1 MNLIEDLRWRGLVAQ
16 STDEAAL
23 LESLKKPITL
33 YIGFDP
39 TAPSLHVGNLVV
51 LLVLRRFQ
59 LAGHNPIALVGGA
72 TGLVGD
78 PSGRNDERTLNSSE
92 VVEEWVSR
100 IRKQVSAFLDFDAKT
115 NPALVVNNL
124 DWTSPLSAIEFL
136 RDIGKHF
143 SVNQMLA
150 KDSVSS
156 RLEAGGISYTEFSY
170 QVLQAYDY
178 LELFRRNNCT
188 LQLGGSDQ
196 WGNIVAGLDLIR
208 RVEQGSAHALT
219 VPLLA
224 KADGT
229 KFGKTAGGS
238 VWLDPEMTSP
248 YAFFQF
254 WLNTEDKD
262 VINFLKVFS
271 FLSHEDIEAL
281 DIAHTAN
288 PGLRE
293 AHRALAR
300 ELTTLVH
307 GADTTSRVEAAAR
320 ALFGQGELSELDE
333 KTLAGALAE
342 LPRTVISKDAQI
354 PTWVDLLAS
363 TGVVDSKS
371 AARRIV
377 KEGGAYLN
385 NVKICATL
393 FYDAARGIVKEGGA
407 YLNNVKISGEDFAP
421 QKSDFLCGK
430 YAILRKGKRDLACVE
445 LV

>member
-1 MNLIEDLRWRGLVAQ
+1 MNLLEDLRWRGLLAQ

-33 YIGFDP
+33 YVGFDP

-59 LAGHNPIALVGGA
+59 LAGHTPIALVGGA

-78 PSGRNDERTLNSSE
+78 PSGKNEERTLNSTE
-92 VVEEWVSR
+92 IVEGWVNR
-100 IRKQVSAFLDFDAKT
+100 IRTQVSAFLDFSEARNK
-115 NPALVVNNL
+115 AIVVNNL

-143 SVNQMLA
+143 SVNQMLS
-150 KDSVSS
+150 KDSVSA

-170 QVLQAYDY
+170 QVLQSYDF
-178 LELFRRNNCT
+178 LELYRRNNCT

-208 RVEQGSAHALT
+208 RVEQGSGHALT
-219 VPLLA
+219 VPLLT

-238 VWLDPEMTSP
+238 VWLDPAMTSP
-248 YAFFQF
+248 YAFFQY
-254 WLNTEDKD
+254 WLNTDDKD

-271 FLSHEDIEAL
+271 FKSHEEITAL
-281 DIAHTAN
+281 EIAHKEN

-300 ELTTLVH
+300 ELTALVH
-307 GADTTSRVEAAAR
+307 SQATTDRVEAAAK
-320 ALFGQGELSELDE
+320 ALFGQGDLTELDE
-333 KTLAGALAE
+333 ETLAGALAE
-342 LPRTVISKDAQI
+342 LPRTTVAKNEAI
-354 PTWVDLLAS
+354 PTWVDLLAA

-385 NVKICATL
+385 N
-393 FYDAARGIVKEGGA
+393 E
-407 YLNNVKISGEDFAP
+407 KISGEDFAP

-430 YAILRKGKRDLACVE
+430 YAILRKGKRDLAAVE

>member
-1 MNLIEDLRWRGLVAQ
+1 MNLLEDLRWRGLLAQ

-23 LESLKKPITL
+23 LESMKKPITL
-33 YIGFDP
+33 YVGFDP

-59 LAGHNPIALVGGA
+59 LAGHTPIALVGGA

-78 PSGRNDERTLNSSE
+78 PSGKNEERTLNSTE
-92 VVEEWVSR
+92 IVEGWVNR
-100 IRKQVSAFLDFDAKT
+100 IRTQVSAFLDFSEAK
-115 NPALVVNNL
+115 NKAIVVNNL

-143 SVNQMLA
+143 SVNQMLS
-150 KDSVSS
+150 KDSVSA

-170 QVLQAYDY
+170 QVLQSYDF

-208 RVEQGSAHALT
+208 RVEQGSGHALT
-219 VPLLA
+219 VPLLT

-238 VWLDPEMTSP
+238 VWLDPAMTSP
-248 YAFFQF
+248 YAFFQY
-254 WLNTEDKD
+254 WLNTDDKD

-271 FLSHEDIEAL
+271 FKSHAEITAL
-281 DIAHTAN
+281 ENAHKEN

-300 ELTTLVH
+300 ELTALVH
-307 GADTTSRVEAAAR
+307 SQATTDRVEAAAK
-320 ALFGQGELSELDE
+320 ALFGQGDLTELDE
-333 KTLAGALAE
+333 ETLAGALAE
-342 LPRTVISKDAQI
+342 LPRTTVSKNDAI
-354 PTWVDLLAS
+354 PTWVDLLAA

-385 NVKICATL
+385 N
-393 FYDAARGIVKEGGA
+393 E
-407 YLNNVKISGEDFAP
+407 KISGEDFAP

-430 YAILRKGKRDLACVE
+430 YAVLRKGKRDLAAVE
-445 LV
+445 LI

>member
-1 MNLIEDLRWRGLVAQ
+1 MNLLEDLRWRGLLAQ

-33 YIGFDP
+33 YVGFDP

-78 PSGRNDERTLNSSE
+78 PSGKNEERTLNSSE
-92 VVEEWVSR
+92 IVEGWVNR
-100 IRKQVSAFLDFDAKT
+100 IRKQVSAFLDFDTAPNK
-115 NPALVVNNL
+115 AVVVNNL

-143 SVNQMLA
+143 SVNQMLS
-150 KDSVSS
+150 KDSVSA

-170 QVLQAYDY
+170 QVLQSYDF
-178 LELFRRNNCT
+178 LELYRRNNCT

-208 RVEQGSAHALT
+208 RVEQGSGHALT
-219 VPLLA
+219 VPLLT

-248 YAFFQF
+248 YAFFQY
-254 WLNTEDKD
+254 WLNTDDKD

-271 FLSHEDIEAL
+271 FKSHEEITEL
-281 DIAHTAN
+281 ENAHNAN

-300 ELTTLVH
+300 ELTALVH
-307 GADTTSRVEAAAR
+307 TEQTTVRVEAAAR
-320 ALFGQGELSELDE
+320 ALFGQGDLQELDE
-333 KTLAGALAE
+333 ETLAGALAE
-342 LPRTVISKDAQI
+342 LPRTTVSKDQPI
-354 PTWVDLLAS
+354 PTWVDLLAA

-385 NVKICATL
+385 N
-393 FYDAARGIVKEGGA
+393 E
-407 YLNNVKISGEDFAP
+407 KISGEEFAP
-421 QKSDFLCGK
+421 SKSDFLCGK
-430 YAILRKGKRDLACVE
+430 YAVLRKGKRDLAAVE

>member
-1 MNLIEDLRWRGLVAQ
+1 MNLIEDLRWRGLLAQ
-16 STDEAAL
+16 TTDEKAL
-23 LESLKKPITL
+23 LEALKKPTTL
-33 YIGFDP
+33 YVGFDP
-39 TAPSLHVGNLVV
+39 TAPSLHAGNLVV

-78 PSGRNDERTLNSSE
+78 PSGKNEERTLNSTE
-92 VVEEWVSR
+92 IVEGWVNR
-100 IRKQVSAFLDFDAKT
+100 IRTQVSAFLDFDAPK
-115 NPALVVNNL
+115 NPAAVVNNL

-143 SVNQMLA
+143 SVNQMLS
-150 KDSVSS
+150 KDSVSA
-156 RLEAGGISYTEFSY
+156 RLEGGGISYTEFSY
-170 QVLQAYDY
+170 QVLQSYDF
-178 LELFRRNNCT
+178 LELYRRNNCT
-188 LQLGGSDQ
+188 LQVGGSDQ

-208 RVEQGSAHALT
+208 RVEQGSGHALT
-219 VPLLA
+219 VPLLM

-254 WLNTEDKD
+254 WLNSDDKD

-271 FLSHEDIEAL
+271 FKSHAEITEL
-281 DIAHTAN
+281 EKSHNEN

-300 ELTTLVH
+300 ELTSLVH
-307 GADTTSRVEAAAR
+307 SEETTQRVEAAAR

-333 KTLAGALAE
+333 ATLASALAE
-342 LPRTVISKDAQI
+342 LPRTTVSSKEEI
-354 PTWVDLLAS
+354 PTWVDLLAA

-385 NVKICATL
+385 NVKI
-393 FYDAARGIVKEGGA
+393 
-407 YLNNVKISGEDFAP
+407 SGEDFRP
-421 QKSDFLCGK
+421 SKSDFLCGK
-430 YAILRKGKRDLACVE
+430 YAVLRKGKRDLAAVE
-445 LV
+445 LS

>member
-1 MNLIEDLRWRGLVAQ
+1 MNLIEDLRWRGLLAQ

-23 LESLKKPITL
+23 LEALKKPTTL
-33 YIGFDP
+33 YVGFDP
-39 TAPSLHVGNLVV
+39 TAPSLHAGNLVV

-78 PSGRNDERTLNSSE
+78 PSGKNEERTLNSTE
-92 VVEEWVSR
+92 IVEGWVNR
-100 IRKQVSAFLDFDAKT
+100 IRTQVSAFLDFDAPK
-115 NPALVVNNL
+115 NPAVVVNNL

-143 SVNQMLA
+143 SVNQMLS
-150 KDSVSS
+150 KDSVSA
-156 RLEAGGISYTEFSY
+156 RLEGGGISYTEFSY
-170 QVLQAYDY
+170 QVLQSYDF
-178 LELFRRNNCT
+178 LELYRRNNCT
-188 LQLGGSDQ
+188 LQVGGSDQ

-208 RVEQGSAHALT
+208 RVEQGSGHALT
-219 VPLLA
+219 VPLLM

-254 WLNTEDKD
+254 WLNSDDKD
-262 VINFLKVFS
+262 VVNFLKVFS
-271 FLSHEDIEAL
+271 FKSHAEITEL
-281 DIAHTAN
+281 EKSHNEN

-300 ELTTLVH
+300 ELTSLVH
-307 GADTTSRVEAAAR
+307 SEETTERVEAAAR

-333 KTLAGALAE
+333 ATLASALAE
-342 LPRTVISKDAQI
+342 LPRTTVSSSEEI
-354 PTWVDLLAS
+354 PTWVDLLAA

-385 NVKICATL
+385 NVKI
-393 FYDAARGIVKEGGA
+393 
-407 YLNNVKISGEDFAP
+407 SGEDFRP
-421 QKSDFLCGK
+421 SKSDFLCGK
-430 YAILRKGKRDLACVE
+430 YAVLRKGKRDLAAVE
-445 LV
+445 LT

>member
-1 MNLIEDLRWRGLVAQ
+1 MNLIEDLRWRGLLAQ
-16 STDEAAL
+16 TTDEKAL
-23 LESLKKPITL
+23 LEALKKPTTL
-33 YIGFDP
+33 YVGFDP
-39 TAPSLHVGNLVV
+39 TAPSLHAGNLVV

-78 PSGRNDERTLNSSE
+78 PSGKNEERTLNSTE
-92 VVEEWVSR
+92 IVEGWVNR
-100 IRKQVSAFLDFDAKT
+100 IRKQVSAFLDFDAPK
-115 NPALVVNNL
+115 NPAAVVNNL

-150 KDSVSS
+150 KDSVSA
-156 RLEAGGISYTEFSY
+156 RLEGGGISYTEFSY
-170 QVLQAYDY
+170 QVLQSYDF
-178 LELFRRNNCT
+178 LELYRRNNCT
-188 LQLGGSDQ
+188 LQVGGSDQ

-208 RVEQGSAHALT
+208 RVEQGSGHALT
-219 VPLLA
+219 VPLLM

-254 WLNTEDKD
+254 WLNSDDKD

-271 FLSHEDIEAL
+271 FKSHAEITEL
-281 DIAHTAN
+281 EKSHNEN

-300 ELTTLVH
+300 ELTSLVH
-307 GADTTSRVEAAAR
+307 SEETTERVEAAAR

-333 KTLAGALAE
+333 ATLASALAE
-342 LPRTVISKDAQI
+342 LPRTTVSSKEEI
-354 PTWVDLLAS
+354 PTWVDLLAA

-385 NVKICATL
+385 NVKI
-393 FYDAARGIVKEGGA
+393 
-407 YLNNVKISGEDFAP
+407 SGEDFRP
-421 QKSDFLCGK
+421 SKTDFLCGK
-430 YAILRKGKRDLACVE
+430 YAVLRKGKRDLAAVE
-445 LV
+445 LS

>member
-1 MNLIEDLRWRGLVAQ
+1 MNLIEDLRWRGLLAQ
-16 STDEAAL
+16 TTDENAL
-23 LESLKKPITL
+23 LEALKKPTTL
-33 YIGFDP
+33 YVGFDP
-39 TAPSLHVGNLVV
+39 TAPSLHAGNLVV

-78 PSGRNDERTLNSSE
+78 PSGKNEERTLNSTE
-92 VVEEWVSR
+92 IVEGWVNR
-100 IRKQVSAFLDFDAKT
+100 IRKQVSAFLDFDAPK
-115 NPALVVNNL
+115 NPAAVVNNL

-143 SVNQMLA
+143 SVNQMLS
-150 KDSVSS
+150 KDSVSA
-156 RLEAGGISYTEFSY
+156 RLEGGGISYTEFSY
-170 QVLQAYDY
+170 QVLQSYDF
-178 LELFRRNNCT
+178 LELYRRNNCT
-188 LQLGGSDQ
+188 LQVGGSDQ

-208 RVEQGSAHALT
+208 RVEQGSGHALT
-219 VPLLA
+219 VPLLM

-254 WLNTEDKD
+254 WLNSDDKD

-271 FLSHEDIEAL
+271 FKSHAEITEL
-281 DIAHTAN
+281 EKSHNEN
-288 PGLRE
+288 PGLRD

-300 ELTTLVH
+300 ELTSLVH
-307 GADTTSRVEAAAR
+307 SEETTQRVEAAAR

-333 KTLAGALAE
+333 ATLASALAE
-342 LPRTVISKDAQI
+342 LPRTTVSAKEEI
-354 PTWVDLLAS
+354 PTWVDLLAA

-385 NVKICATL
+385 NVKI
-393 FYDAARGIVKEGGA
+393 
-407 YLNNVKISGEDFAP
+407 SGEDFRP
-421 QKSDFLCGK
+421 SKSDFLCGK
-430 YAILRKGKRDLACVE
+430 YAVLRKGKRDLAAVE
-445 LV
+445 LS

>member
-1 MNLIEDLRWRGLVAQ
+1 MNLIEDLRWRGLLAQ

-23 LESLKKPITL
+23 AESLKSPLTL
-33 YIGFDP
+33 YVGFDP

-59 LAGHNPIALVGGA
+59 LAGHNPLALVGGA

-78 PSGRNDERTLNSSE
+78 PSGKNEERTLNSSD
-92 VVEEWVSR
+92 VVAEWVER
-100 IRKQVSAFLDFDAKT
+100 IRKQVSAFLDFDAPK
-115 NPALVVNNL
+115 NPARVVNNL
-124 DWTSPLSAIEFL
+124 DWTQPMSAIEFL

-150 KDSVSS
+150 RDSVSS

-170 QVLQAYDY
+170 QVLQSFDY
-178 LELFRRNNCT
+178 LELYKRYNCT

-208 RVEQGSAHALT
+208 RVEQGNAHALT
-219 VPLLA
+219 VPLLT

-248 YAFFQF
+248 YAFFQY
-254 WLNTEDKD
+254 WLNTDDKD

-271 FLSHEDIEAL
+271 FKSHEE
-281 DIAHTAN
+281 IASLEIKHKEN

-293 AHRALAR
+293 AHRDLAR
-300 ELTTLVH
+300 ELTALVH
-307 GADTTSRVEAAAR
+307 SPDVAMRVEEAAK
-320 ALFGQGELSELDE
+320 ALFGQGDLSQLDLA
-333 KTLAGALAE
+333 TLTSALSE
-342 LPRTVISKDAQI
+342 LPRTTVSSGQEI
-354 PTWVDLLAS
+354 PTWVDLIAAS
-363 TGVVDSKS
+363 GVVDSKS

-385 NVKICATL
+385 N
-393 FYDAARGIVKEGGA
+393 E
-407 YLNNVKISGEDFAP
+407 KISGEDFRP
-421 QKSDFLCGK
+421 SKTDFLCGK
-430 YAILRKGKRDLACVE
+430 YAVLRKGKRDLAAVE
-445 LV
+445 LL

>member
-1 MNLIEDLRWRGLVAQ
+1 MNLIEDLRWRGLLAQ
-16 STDEAAL
+16 TTDEAAL
-23 LESLKKPITL
+23 LEALKKPTTL
-33 YIGFDP
+33 YVGFDP
-39 TAPSLHVGNLVV
+39 TAPSLHAGNLVV

-78 PSGRNDERTLNSSE
+78 PSGKNEERTLNSTE
-92 VVEEWVSR
+92 IVEGWVNR
-100 IRKQVSAFLDFDAKT
+100 IREQVSAFLDFDAPK
-115 NPALVVNNL
+115 NPAAVVNNL
-124 DWTSPLSAIEFL
+124 DWTAPLSAIEFL

-143 SVNQMLA
+143 SVNQMLS
-150 KDSVSS
+150 KDSVSV
-156 RLEAGGISYTEFSY
+156 RLEGGGISYTEFSY
-170 QVLQAYDY
+170 QVLQSYDF
-178 LELFRRNNCT
+178 LELYRRNNCT
-188 LQLGGSDQ
+188 LQVGGSDQ

-208 RVEQGSAHALT
+208 RVEQGSGHALT
-219 VPLLA
+219 VPLLM

-254 WLNTEDKD
+254 WLNSDDKD

-271 FLSHEDIEAL
+271 FKSHSEITEL
-281 DIAHTAN
+281 EKSHNEN

-300 ELTTLVH
+300 ELTSLVH
-307 GADTTSRVEAAAR
+307 SEETTQRVEAAAR

-333 KTLAGALAE
+333 ATLSSALAE
-342 LPRTVISKDAQI
+342 LPRTTVSSKEEI
-354 PTWVDLLAS
+354 PTWVDLLAA

-385 NVKICATL
+385 NVKI
-393 FYDAARGIVKEGGA
+393 
-407 YLNNVKISGEDFAP
+407 SGEDFRP
-421 QKSDFLCGK
+421 SKSDFLCGK
-430 YAILRKGKRDLACVE
+430 YAVLRKGKRDLAAVE
-445 LV
+445 LI

>member
-1 MNLIEDLRWRGLVAQ
+1 MNLIEDLRWRGLLAQ
-16 STDEAAL
+16 TTDEKAL
-23 LESLKKPITL
+23 LEALKKPTTL
-33 YIGFDP
+33 YVGFDP
-39 TAPSLHVGNLVV
+39 TAPSLHAGNLVV

-78 PSGRNDERTLNSSE
+78 PSGKNEERTLNSTE
-92 VVEEWVSR
+92 IVEGWVNR
-100 IRKQVSAFLDFDAKT
+100 FRKQISEYLDFDAPK
-115 NPALVVNNL
+115 NPAAVVNNL

-143 SVNQMLA
+143 SVNQMLS
-150 KDSVSS
+150 KDSVSA
-156 RLEAGGISYTEFSY
+156 RLEGGGISYTEFSY
-170 QVLQAYDY
+170 QVLQSYDF
-178 LELFRRNNCT
+178 LELYRRNNCT
-188 LQLGGSDQ
+188 LQVGGSDQ

-208 RVEQGSAHALT
+208 RVEQGSGHALT
-219 VPLLA
+219 VPLLM

-254 WLNTEDKD
+254 WLNSDDKD

-271 FLSHEDIEAL
+271 FKSHAEITEL
-281 DIAHTAN
+281 EKSHNEN

-300 ELTTLVH
+300 ELTSLVH
-307 GADTTSRVEAAAR
+307 SEETTERVEAAAR

-333 KTLAGALAE
+333 ATLASALAE
-342 LPRTVISKDAQI
+342 LPRTTVSSSEEI
-354 PTWVDLLAS
+354 PTWVDLLTA

-385 NVKICATL
+385 NVKI
-393 FYDAARGIVKEGGA
+393 
-407 YLNNVKISGEDFAP
+407 SGEDFRP
-421 QKSDFLCGK
+421 SKSDFLCGK
-430 YAILRKGKRDLACVE
+430 YAVLRKGKRDLAAVE
-445 LV
+445 LT